1 MCRHVFT
8 CLFRSLLVFSCSYNF
23 IVILVVFWLETES
36 HYVGLAVLE
45 LSLSKNFVSFPF
57 SFHTNLLKSVLRT
70 CLCWPCVFLFW
81 RFLFFSCNEILH
93 SSYFYLFFHFFVCF
107 FFLFSILTSRLRSL
121 CSFLTFFLSHPP
133 SLPFAATYSYMWP
146 STGLWSS

>member
-1 MCRHVFT
+1 VCRHVFT

-70 CLCWPCVFLFW
+70 CLC
-81 RFLFFSCNEILH
+81 
-93 SSYFYLFFHFFVCF
+93 
-107 FFLFSILTSRLRSL
+107 
-121 CSFLTFFLSHPP
+121 
-133 SLPFAATYSYMWP
+133 
-146 STGLWSS
+146 